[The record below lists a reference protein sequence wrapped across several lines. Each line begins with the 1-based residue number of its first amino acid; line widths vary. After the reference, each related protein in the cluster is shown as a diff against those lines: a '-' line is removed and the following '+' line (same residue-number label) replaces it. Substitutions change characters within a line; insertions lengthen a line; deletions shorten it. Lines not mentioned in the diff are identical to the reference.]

1 MYITLVKNISTF
13 YIMGESINK
22 SIAVASYNT
31 SWLGDLGKE
40 NPYASEKHL
49 FAELFNDENETNN
62 RRYFENA
69 IDTAVNF
76 WQKHKDEHNVVIGFQ
91 EMNNRDEVKKQ
102 QEFKTF
108 NGGTSYIIEKF
119 NTEFKDTVCYA
130 EDFIY
135 VDPPYVV
142 PGLLTIWSKGLGT
155 LIYKYTNDLNF
166 PDESGSIQKGR
177 PIMIVFTENNYIFIN
192 LHGPN
197 FPTESDSGMTKLRIN
212 IEGHLNNAFKNFKTI
227 HKSIPDNLKEYNI
240 FVMGDF
246 NDPYNAINPNNPL
259 ILNGDTYCYAN
270 DPNYETPKSCC
281 YNFNSS
287 CENDLFGI
295 NEKSL
300 TEDIKTKI
308 GFINSDELLFNKNEC
323 LVIKSEDP
331 NRSQATSAKTKA
343 RSLGDRGKIANY
355 RFTGD
360 YVMGL
365 IGNINQPLTI
375 YRINYHDGFSKESDH
390 EMVYAIF
397 NVNTDSKG
405 GSIKKQKLKHKKNYS
420 KNKKNANNKKSVS
433 KKQKTKTKKVRM

>member
-1 MYITLVKNISTF
+1 
-13 YIMGESINK
+13 MGESINK

-69 IDTAVNF
+69 IHTAVNF

-102 QEFKTF
+102 FKTF

-119 NTEFKDTVCYA
+119 NAKYTDTVCCA

-166 PDESGSIQKGR
+166 PDKSGSIQKGR

-197 FPTESDSGMTKLRIN
+197 FPNESTDGMHELRKN
-212 IEGHLNNAFKNFKTI
+212 IKDHLNNAFEEFKRINTG
-227 HKSIPDNLKEYNI
+227 IPNDLKEYNI

-246 NDPYNAINPNNPL
+246 NDPYNAINPTNPL
-259 ILNGDTYCYAN
+259 ILNGNNYCYAN
-270 DPNYETPKSCC
+270 DPAYKTPKSCC
-281 YNFNSS
+281 YNFNSA
-287 CENDLFGI
+287 CEDDIFN
-295 NEKSL
+295 K
-300 TEDIKTKI
+300 TESDITENIKTKI
-308 GFINSDELLFNKNEC
+308 GFIDGDELLFNKNEC
-323 LVIKSEDP
+323 LVIKSDDP
-331 NRSQATSAKTKA
+331 TRNQLTGKTTNA

-365 IGNINQPLTI
+365 MNNINKPLSI
-375 YRINYHDGFSKESDH
+375 YRMNTHTDGVSQESDH

-405 GSIKKQKLKHKKNYS
+405 GSIKKQKLKHKKNYTKS
-420 KNKKNANNKKSVS
+420 KKNANNKKSVS